1 MRQALPLI
9 HCVSEDTRAKLKAMM
24 DDPDSL
30 PFPEWSDWYPKGKI
44 LGVKVSRVILDDVDY
59 DKFMRQ
65 KPHPSKRSRK

>member
-9 HCVSEDTRAKLKAMM
+9 HCVSEDTRAKLQALM

-30 PFPEWSDWYPKGKI
+30 PFPVWDIWYPKGKI
-44 LGVKVSRVILDDVDY
+44 FGVKVSQVILDDVDY

-65 KPHPSKRSRK
+65 KPDRPRQVK